1 MLRKKS
7 NFFFDFVAFVPDFKD
22 FTICHSFKTRGRD
35 TEICCSVEEVED
47 RDTEEADIERLGAED
62 NLEDEARNIKVI
74 ETDFKRPLR
83 SSFRAKKGE
92 KR

>member
-1 MLRKKS
+1 MTTS
-7 NFFFDFVAFVPDFKD
+7 D
-22 FTICHSFKTRGRD
+22 S
-35 TEICCSVEEVED
+35 EELSEHED
-47 RDTEEADIERLGAED
+47 RDTEEADMERLGAGE

>member
-1 MLRKKS
+1 M
-7 NFFFDFVAFVPDFKD
+7 
-22 FTICHSFKTRGRD
+22 
-35 TEICCSVEEVED
+35 EEVED
-47 RDTEEADIERLGAED
+47 RDTEEADIERLGASD
-62 NLEDEARNIKVI
+62 NLEDEARNITVI

>member
-1 MLRKKS
+1 M
-7 NFFFDFVAFVPDFKD
+7 
-22 FTICHSFKTRGRD
+22 
-35 TEICCSVEEVED
+35 EEVED
-47 RDTEEADIERLGAED
+47 RDTEEADIERLGASD

-92 KR
+92 KRYKLLYVYLCSMLIRASS